1 MAVSV
6 KLHKLEFAG
15 PKQTAITQLAC
26 QRLETALNDPAFPQR
41 VLTAT
46 YTARWRVMEKGPDQ
60 QIEPQQILDMIMGG
74 REAGKRANGE
84 IDLYIQFKPMMQ
96 GVLGSTTLGKFPIQ
110 TAYWFVNSCI
120 ADNDPDNLAAHFMH
134 EWMHVAGF
142 YHLGGNGARGDV
154 AYVIGQIV
162 LDLLGGQGDHHTSA
176 PQ

>member
-1 MAVSV
+1 MAVTV
-6 KLHKLEFAG
+6 KLQKLEFAG
-15 PKQTAITQLAC
+15 PKQAAITEQAC
-26 QRLETALNDPAFPQR
+26 RRLETALNDSRFPER

-46 YTARWRVMEKGPDQ
+46 YTARWRIMEDGPDRE
-60 QIEPQQILDMIMGG
+60 IAPADILQMILS
-74 REAGKRANGE
+74 GKETGTAADAE
-84 IDLYIQFKPMMQ
+84 VDLYIQFKPMMQ

-120 ADNDPDNLAAHFMH
+120 AANDPDNLAAHFMH

-176 PQ
+176 TQ